1 MKRYFSIAVLFLL
14 MVSTVSAQLD
24 RTTPPE
30 PGPAPEVKI
39 GDYKTFTLSNG
50 LTVIVVENHK
60 APVVSYSLT
69 LDVTLPREDNAVG
82 YVQVAGELLRAG
94 TTNRS
99 KAEIDEAVDFIGAT
113 LQTHSKG
120 IYARSLSKHSELLL
134 EIMSDVLLNPTFP
147 QEELD
152 KLVTQYKTA
161 IQANKEESRAIAEN
175 VAGVLVYGKDDPY
188 GEIVTENTLDNVTV
202 ELCKNYYT
210 SYFRPNEAYLVIV
223 GDISVKDAKRQVRKY
238 FGDWEEGSVPQN
250 LFPYPACYEQ
260 PQVAIANK
268 EGANQSTVMV
278 THEVMLTPGHPDA
291 IKARVMNQILGG
303 GSFNARLFQNLRE
316 DKGFTY
322 GAYSSLESDE
332 RVGRFTAAAEV
343 RTSVT
348 DSALTEILKEM
359 ERIRSEPVSD
369 EELQLV
375 KNVISGEFG
384 RSLEDPLTV
393 ARFALNIERYGLPKD
408 YYETYLQKVESV
420 TKDDVREAALKY
432 LKPGQAVIL
441 AVGNVSA
448 IEEKMKKFSP
458 SQKVTQYDYYGNVV
472 EKKAVSGDI
481 KASEVIEKYI
491 DAIGGS
497 EALTGV
503 DDLKMVMEMEV
514 QGMALQV
521 NLFQKRP
528 DKLYQETVMNGN
540 VVSKQVFDGEKG
552 KMQSPMGDQVLEG
565 EALTQMKESAKI
577 FPELT
582 YVKDGVKLKMKGME
596 NVDGKET
603 YKIVVTKPSGTES
616 SVFYGVEDGLKY
628 KEVAQTPQGTVS
640 TTFAD
645 YEDVEGILFPMTMKQ
660 VMGPQNFDIQIKSVE
675 LNTGI
680 EDSRFE
686 VN

>member
-14 MVSTVSAQLD
+14 LVSTVSAQLD

-30 PGPAPEVKI
+30 PGAAPEVKI

-60 APVVSYSLT
+60 VPVVSYALT
-69 LDVTLPREDNAVG
+69 LDVVLPREGDAVG
-82 YVQVAGELLRAG
+82 YIQLAGELLRAG
-94 TTNRS
+94 TTSRS

-120 IYARSLSKHSELLL
+120 IYARSLSKHSEQLL
-134 EIMSDVLLNPTFP
+134 EVMSDVLLNPAFP

-161 IQANKEESRAIAEN
+161 IQASKQESRAIAEN

-188 GEIVTENTLDNVTV
+188 GEIMTENTLDNITV
-202 ELCKNYYT
+202 ELCKNYHN

-223 GDISVKDAKRQVRKY
+223 GDISVKEAKKQAVKY
-238 FGDWEEGSVPQN
+238 FSDWEKGSVPQN

-260 PQVAIANK
+260 PMVAIANK

-322 GAYSSLESDE
+322 GAYSSIESDE

-359 ERIRSEPVSD
+359 ERMRSETVSD

-375 KNVISGEFG
+375 KNVIAGEFG
-384 RSLEDPLTV
+384 RSLEDPQTV
-393 ARFALNIERYGLPKD
+393 ARFALNIERYDLPKD
-408 YYETYLQKVESV
+408 YYETYLRKVESV
-420 TKDDVREAALKY
+420 TKEDVREVAQKY
-432 LKPGQAVIL
+432 LKPDQAVIL
-441 AVGNVSA
+441 AVGNVSS

-458 SQKVTQYDYYGNVV
+458 SQKVIQYDYYGNVV
-472 EKKAVSGDI
+472 EKKAVSGDL
-481 KASEVIEKYI
+481 KASEVVEKYI
-491 DAIGGS
+491 EAIGGRQ
-497 EALTGV
+497 ALEEI
-503 DDLKMVMEMEV
+503 DDLKMVMGMEV
-514 QGMALQV
+514 QGMALEV

-528 DKLYQETVMNGN
+528 SKLYQETVMNGN
-540 VVSKQVFDGEKG
+540 VFSKQVFDGEKG
-552 KMQSPMGDQVLEG
+552 KIQSPMGEQILEG

-582 YVKDGVKLKMKGME
+582 YTKDGVKLKIEGIE
-596 NVDGKET
+596 TVEGKDT
-603 YKIVVTKPSGTES
+603 YKVVVTKPSGTES

-640 TTFAD
+640 TTFAH
-645 YEDVEGILFPMTMKQ
+645 YENVDGILFPMTMKQ
-660 VMGPQNFDIQIKSVE
+660 VMGPQSFDIQIKSIE